1 MQLNPTLPF
10 CLCAPEP
17 SHEGVPVTSSVLLL
31 PVFFSLQ
38 VAVPLVLANRI
49 GERQPVKVVEGLL
62 KAPSGAVQHNVLV
75 HRAFLKSASLPME
88 QPQNPGRVKSAM
100 YKPAA
105 KEEKLAF

>member
-10 CLCAPEP
+10 CLCPP
-17 SHEGVPVTSSVLLL
+17 NPRQEGVRVPSSVLPL

-38 VAVPLVLANRI
+38 VGVAVVLGNPI
-49 GERQPVKVVEGLL
+49 GERPPVKVVEGLL

-88 QPQNPGRVKSAM
+88 QPQNPGRVKSAV
-100 YKPAA
+100 YKPAP
-105 KEEKLAF
+105 KEEKLTF